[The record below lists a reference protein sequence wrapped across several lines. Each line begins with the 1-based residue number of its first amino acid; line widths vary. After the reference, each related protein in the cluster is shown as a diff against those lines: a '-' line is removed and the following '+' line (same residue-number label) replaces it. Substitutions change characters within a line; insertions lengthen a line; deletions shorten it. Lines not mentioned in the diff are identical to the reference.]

1 MNILLVVNELK
12 DWPLDIPGVAVI
24 PARSY
29 LTEAQFFDNRAAK
42 VFNLCR
48 SHKYQSAG
56 YYVSLLAAARGHH
69 PIPSLATIQD
79 LRSTAVAR
87 LLSEDLEDVIQKAMK
102 GREGPQF
109 SLDVLFGRTP
119 EPGLD
124 DLAWK
129 LYSLFEAPL
138 LRVGIVY
145 RGGEWQ
151 LRHIRAL
158 GANDLSASQHE
169 FVLQAA
175 SEYFSVKRRRAP
187 KRPQSRYDL
196 AILHD
201 PDDPMPPSNK
211 RAMARFEAAAESLDM
226 GVELITREDAGRLAE
241 FDALFIR
248 ETTSVNH
255 HTFRM
260 ARRAQAEGLVV
271 IDDPD
276 SILKCTNKVYLAE
289 LLARHKVPSPKTMIV
304 HAGNVDDIVPV
315 LGIPV
320 VLKLPDSSFSAGVTK
335 VDRAEDVRERVR
347 EALAQSELIVAQE
360 FLPTDYDWRV
370 GVIDRR
376 PIYVSKYYMARRHWQ
391 IVRRDANG
399 ATVEGTADT
408 LAVADAPRDVV
419 QIALKAANLIG
430 RGLYG
435 VDLKQ
440 VGNKIYVIEINDNPS
455 IDAGYEDQVRKGDL
469 YRDVMGVMLSRIEAA
484 KRAPTTS

>member
-1 MNILLVVNELK
+1 MNILLVVSDLK
-12 DWPLDIPGVAVI
+12 DWPLDIPGVEVVS
-24 PARSY
+24 ARAY
-29 LTEAQFFDNRAAK
+29 LTQPGYFDNRAAK

-79 LRSTAVAR
+79 LRSNAVAR
-87 LLSEDLEDVIQKAMK
+87 LLSEDLEDEIQKALRRRDD
-102 GREGPQF
+102 GQF

-124 DLAWK
+124 DLAWR

-138 LRVGIVY
+138 LRVGFVR
-145 RGGEWQ
+145 RGDEWQ
-151 LRHIRAL
+151 LRSIRAL
-158 GANDLSASQHE
+158 GANDLNEAQHD

-175 SEYFSVKRRRAP
+175 SDYFSVKRRRARRKP
-187 KRPQSRYDL
+187 RSRYDL

-201 PDDPMPPSNK
+201 PTDPMPPSNK
-211 RAMARFEAAAESLDM
+211 RAMARFESAAEALDM
-226 GVELITREDAGRLAE
+226 GVELITRDDAGRLAE

-289 LLARHKVPSPKTMIV
+289 LLARHRVPSPKTMIV
-304 HAGNVDDIVPV
+304 HAGNVDEVAPA

-335 VDRAEDVRERVR
+335 VDRAEDVPGRVR
-347 EALAQSELIVAQE
+347 EALTRSELIVAQE
-360 FLPTDYDWRV
+360 FVPTDYDWRV

-376 PIYVSKYYMARRHWQ
+376 PIYVSRYFMARRHWQ
-391 IVRRDANG
+391 IVRRDADG

-408 LAVADAPRDVV
+408 FAVDDAPAAVV
-419 QIALKAANLIG
+419 QTALKAANLIG
-430 RGLYG
+430 NGLYG

-440 VGNKIYVIEINDNPS
+440 VGDKIYVIEVNDNPS
-455 IDAGYEDQVRKGDL
+455 IDAGYEDAVRKGDL
-469 YRDVMGVMLSRIEAA
+469 YRDIMGGILARIEAK
-484 KRAPTTS
+484 KRAPGG

>member
-1 MNILLVVNELK
+1 MRTLLIVERPER
-12 DWPLDIPGVAVI
+12 WPLKLPGAEIVS
-24 PARSY
+24 ARQY
-29 LTEAQFFDNRAAK
+29 LTDRTFAETRRISI
-42 VFNLCR
+42 FNVCR
-48 SHKYQSAG
+48 FYGYQRTG

-79 LRSTAVAR
+79 LRTTPVAR
-87 LLSEDLEDVIQKAMK
+87 LLSEDLEDTIQKTLK
-102 GREGPQF
+102 GEEGPQF
-109 SLDVLFGRTP
+109 SLEVLFGRTSAQKF
-119 EPGLD
+119 D
-124 DLAWK
+124 NLAWN

-138 LRVGIVY
+138 LRVEFLFK
-145 RGGEWQ
+145 GGEWQ
-151 LRHIRAL
+151 LRHIKAM
-158 GANDLSASQHE
+158 GANDLSPAQHD

-175 SEYFSVKRRRAP
+175 SEYFSVKRRRARR
-187 KRPQSRYDL
+187 KPQSRYDL

-201 PDDPMPPSNK
+201 PREAMPPSNR
-211 RAMARFEAAAESLDM
+211 RALARFESAAEALDM
-226 GVELITREDAGRLAE
+226 GVERITREDAGRLAE

-248 ETTSVNH
+248 ETTAVNH

-304 HAGNVDDIVPV
+304 HAGNVDEIVPT

-335 VDRAEDVRERVR
+335 VDREADIRDRVR

-360 FLPTDYDWRV
+360 FVPTDYDWRV

-408 LAVADAPRDVV
+408 LAVEDAPAEVV
-419 QIALKAANLIG
+419 QTALKAANLIG
-430 RGLYG
+430 KGLYG

-440 VGNKIYVIEINDNPS
+440 VNGKIYVIEINDNPS
-455 IDAGYEDQVRKGDL
+455 IDAGYEDAVRKGDL
-469 YRDVMGVMLSRIEAA
+469 YRDIMGVMLARIETA
-484 KRAPTTS
+484 KR